1 MLMAGIPSPAAST
14 TLPETVRS
22 CARANTH
29 EHKIK
34 KEAKHI
40 FFKKLPLDRAPQ
52 YVMRESNILSK
63 RLPLRGGGGG
73 GYFSPGGARRLKIKL
88 TGNLPPA
95 RPGLFTNKFWFIK
108 LVLWLLKK
116 YVTKDIISRIKSKF
130 FCES

>member
-52 YVMRESNILSK
+52 YVMKESNILSK
-63 RLPLRGGGGG
+63 DFPCRGGGGG
-73 GYFSPGGARRLKIKL
+73 GKFFPCGGEKELKKK
-88 TGNLPPA
+88 TPENLPPPA
-95 RPGLFTNKFWFIK
+95 PR
-108 LVLWLLKK
+108 LVYK
-116 YVTKDIISRIKSKF
+116 
-130 FCES
+130 

>member
-52 YVMRESNILSK
+52 YVMKESNILSK
-63 RLPLRGGGGG
+63 DFPCGGGGG
-73 GYFSPGGARRLKIKL
+73 GKFFPFGGER
-88 TGNLPPA
+88 G
-95 RPGLFTNKFWFIK
+95 
-108 LVLWLLKK
+108 LKK
-116 YVTKDIISRIKSKF
+116 KQPKNFFPPGPRFFKKNFGFKKF
-130 FCES
+130 F

>member
-73 GYFSPGGARRLKIKL
+73 GTIFPVWGEKGIKKK
-88 TGNLPPA
+88 GPEKLPPPAA
-95 RPGLFTNKFWFIK
+95 R
-108 LVLWLLKK
+108 
-116 YVTKDIISRIKSKF
+116 F
-130 FCES
+130 F